1 MRCVKPVSS
10 TRTCSEPC
18 GTGCLRGRDGRVLDF
33 GCGWGADLPSLPRN
47 CDAGDLVGVDL
58 DPGCVES
65 TSPRL
70 LSGRGWP
77 SFSRVLRVG
86 GTVFFTTLKEAH
98 IDAWDARRGEVAH
111 GAALASVGFTAAG
124 WRARAEAGQFLFVPT
139 GGGGPRSP
147 SFYGETVVPRAFL
160 EREAPLL
167 GFELL
172 EFRSDDDLPQAFVAL
187 EKRPPTR
194 G

>member
-1 MRCVKPVSS
+1 MTAYSVFSHLAEAPFRAWLA
-10 TRTCSEPC
+10 E
-18 GTGCLRGRDGRVLDF
+18 
-33 GCGWGADLPSLPRN
+33 
-47 CDAGDLVGVDL
+47 
-58 DPGCVES
+58 
-65 TSPRL
+65 
-70 LSGRGWP
+70 
-77 SFSRVLRVG
+77 FSRVLRVG

-124 WRARAEAGQFLFVPT
+124 WRARADAGQLLFVPT